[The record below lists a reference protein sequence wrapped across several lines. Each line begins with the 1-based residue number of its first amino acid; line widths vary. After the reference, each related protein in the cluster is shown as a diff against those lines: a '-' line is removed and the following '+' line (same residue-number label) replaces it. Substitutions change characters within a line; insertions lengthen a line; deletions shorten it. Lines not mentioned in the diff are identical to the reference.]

1 MKTKAVLLQKAALVL
16 MLAMLSGWAA
26 SAAGLTRITFVVA
39 GVTVGLTAAFLLRKA
54 GPAPD
59 TDPYPRLAAA
69 YGSLL
74 TASAVIAIIQ
84 GVQYYQEARFS
95 PWFGYFLAA
104 LLIPQVVFPAV
115 LRGSNDGEQG

>member
-1 MKTKAVLLQKAALVL
+1 MEKKTVFLQKATLAL
-16 MLAMLSGWAA
+16 MMTMLSGWAA
-26 SAAGLTRITFVVA
+26 AAAGLTRITFVVA

-74 TASAVIAIIQ
+74 LASAAIAITQ
-84 GVQYYQEARFS
+84 GIQYYREARFS
-95 PWFGYFLAA
+95 PWLGYLLAA
-104 LLIPQVVFPAV
+104 MLIPQVVFPAV
-115 LRGSNDGEQG
+115 LRGGKDAEQV

>member
-1 MKTKAVLLQKAALVL
+1 MKTKTVFLQKLTIAL
-16 MLAMLSGWAA
+16 MLVMLTGWVA

-39 GVTVGLTAAFLLRKA
+39 GVTVGLTAAFLLRKG

-59 TDPYPRLAAA
+59 SDPYPRLAAA

-74 TASAVIAIIQ
+74 TASAAIAIIQ

-115 LRGSNDGEQG
+115 LRGGRDSDKV